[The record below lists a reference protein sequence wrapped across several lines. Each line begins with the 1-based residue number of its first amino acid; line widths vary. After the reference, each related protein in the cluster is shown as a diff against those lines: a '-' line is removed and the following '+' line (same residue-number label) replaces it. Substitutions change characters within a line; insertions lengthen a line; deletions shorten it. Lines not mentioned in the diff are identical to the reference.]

1 MCIGEKMGRREEMY
15 TFNRMRDQ
23 TLVIPVICSGGEIS
37 RLAHVYSRLT
47 SLLVD

>member
-23 TLVIPVICSGGEIS
+23 TLVFPVICSGGEIS
-37 RLAHVYSRLT
+37 RLATFCSRLI
-47 SLLVD
+47 S